1 MPIFMREG
9 SSTAWVSFG
18 GGGRITLDLKKNSQ
32 NLSPPQKK
40 THNTGAEQRLP
51 LVPWLPPLALVDVR
65 SGAAEEFGGGG
76 GSSRSVSNRA
86 EAAAVVRLVARL
98 RAAGV
103 AARSIGVI
111 CFFRAQAELVRRL
124 LLENRMHWQQQ
135 QQQEK
140 TKEVEGEENK
150 EENDDDDEI
159 QVATVDSFQGCEKD
173 LVVITTAATRPSAF
187 TRDAHRVNVAITRA
201 RRHLVVVGHGGALVA
216 VASAAGGGAGGA
228 GGGAQTNALGAIVRA
243 CSSNGGVL
251 EMV

>member
-1 MPIFMREG
+1 MREG

-18 GGGRITLDLKKNSQ
+18 GGGRITLDLKTK
-32 NLSPPQKK
+32 LTKPLPPQKK

-51 LVPWLPPLALVDVR
+51 LVPWLPPLALVDVQ

-135 QQQEK
+135 QQQQEK

-150 EENDDDDEI
+150 EENDDDDDDEI

-216 VASAAGGGAGGA
+216 AASAAGGGAGGA

>member
-1 MPIFMREG
+1 M
-9 SSTAWVSFG
+9 
-18 GGGRITLDLKKNSQ
+18 
-32 NLSPPQKK
+32 
-40 THNTGAEQRLP
+40 
-51 LVPWLPPLALVDVR
+51 
-65 SGAAEEFGGGG
+65 
-76 GSSRSVSNRA
+76 SNRA

-124 LLENRMHWQQQ
+124 LLENQMHWQQ

-150 EENDDDDEI
+150 EENDDDDDDEI

-216 VASAAGGGAGGA
+216 AASAAGGGAGGA

>member
-1 MPIFMREG
+1 MREG

-18 GGGRITLDLKKNSQ
+18 GGGRITLDLKKK
-32 NLSPPQKK
+32 LTKPLPPPKKK

-124 LLENRMHWQQQ
+124 LLENRMHWQQP

-150 EENDDDDEI
+150 D
-159 QVATVDSFQGCEKD
+159 
-173 LVVITTAATRPSAF
+173 
-187 TRDAHRVNVAITRA
+187 
-201 RRHLVVVGHGGALVA
+201 
-216 VASAAGGGAGGA
+216 
-228 GGGAQTNALGAIVRA
+228 
-243 CSSNGGVL
+243 
-251 EMV
+251 

>member
-1 MPIFMREG
+1 M
-9 SSTAWVSFG
+9 
-18 GGGRITLDLKKNSQ
+18 
-32 NLSPPQKK
+32 
-40 THNTGAEQRLP
+40 
-51 LVPWLPPLALVDVR
+51 
-65 SGAAEEFGGGG
+65 
-76 GSSRSVSNRA
+76 SNRA

-216 VASAAGGGAGGA
+216 AASAAGGGAGGA